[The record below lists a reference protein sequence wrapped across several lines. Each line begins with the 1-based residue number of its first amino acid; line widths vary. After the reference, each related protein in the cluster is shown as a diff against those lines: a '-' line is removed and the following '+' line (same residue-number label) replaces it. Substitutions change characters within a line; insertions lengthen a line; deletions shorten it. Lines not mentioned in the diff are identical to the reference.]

1 MPWTSRDSQ
10 NAMIAVGGAVGI
22 AAAVSPRLLQRTFGI
37 PEDAIKGAGQLGWR
51 LFAAR
56 NLYLSARALRGDQVA
71 IDAFGHLQAL
81 DQVVFWHAFATR
93 SVPRVTSLLA
103 AATSGVIVGL
113 DVHRRR
119 GR

>member
-1 MPWTSRDSQ
+1 MPWAARDSQ
-10 NAMIAVGGAVGI
+10 NAMIAVGGTVGL
-22 AAAVSPRLLQRTFGI
+22 AAAVAPRLLQRAFGV
-37 PEDAIKGAGQLGWR
+37 PDEAITGAGQFGWR

-56 NLYLSARALRGDQVA
+56 NLYLTARALRGDPTA
-71 IDAFGHLQAL
+71 IDAFGHLQAI

-93 SVPRVTSLLA
+93 SVPRVTSVLA
-103 AATSGVIVGL
+103 AATSGAIVAL